1 MVLLSF
7 PKDNDFSEKYQE
19 KPVFLYSPFTIFARY
34 KIDYSMEEQI
44 WKHIAGMD
52 TPGFFITAEMQ
63 RMGSVMPEGLDAF
76 IRKKLELIRKGIGSR
91 RFVFQEGEW
100 RIYLTFFP
108 TNEVVDE
115 RYALKNKVVS
125 RGYK

>member
-1 MVLLSF
+1 MF
-7 PKDNDFSEKYQE
+7 FCTMQE
-19 KPVFLYSPFTIFARY
+19 R
-34 KIDYSMEEQI
+34 I
-44 WKHIAGMD
+44 WKHIAAMH

-63 RMGSVMPEGLDAF
+63 RAGSSFPEGLEAF
-76 IRKKLELIRKGIGSR
+76 VSQKLEAIRMGTRSR

-108 TNEVVDE
+108 TDEVVDE

-125 RGYK
+125 RGYR

>member
-1 MVLLSF
+1 MV
-7 PKDNDFSEKYQE
+7 FSI
-19 KPVFLYSPFTIFARY
+19 T
-34 KIDYSMEEQI
+34 MEEQI
-44 WKHIAGMD
+44 WEYIAGMD

-63 RMGSVMPEGLDAF
+63 RMWSVMPEGLDAF

-125 RGYK
+125 RGYR

>member
-1 MVLLSF
+1 
-7 PKDNDFSEKYQE
+7 
-19 KPVFLYSPFTIFARY
+19 
-34 KIDYSMEEQI
+34 MEEQI
-44 WKHIAGMD
+44 WEYIAGID

-108 TNEVVDE
+108 TNKVVDE

-125 RGYK
+125 RGYR

>member
-1 MVLLSF
+1 M
-7 PKDNDFSEKYQE
+7 Q
-19 KPVFLYSPFTIFARY
+19 
-34 KIDYSMEEQI
+34 EQI
-44 WKHIAGMD
+44 WRDIASMQ

-63 RMGSVMPEGLDAF
+63 RVGSSLPEGLEAF
-76 IRKKLELIRKGIGSR
+76 VSGKLEAIRSGIKSR

-108 TNEVVDE
+108 TDQVVDE
-115 RYALKNKVVS
+115 RYALKNKVLF